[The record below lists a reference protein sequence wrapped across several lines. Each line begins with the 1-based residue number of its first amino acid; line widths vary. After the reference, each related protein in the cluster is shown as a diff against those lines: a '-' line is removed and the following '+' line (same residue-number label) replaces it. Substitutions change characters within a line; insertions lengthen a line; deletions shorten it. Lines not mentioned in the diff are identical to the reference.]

1 MGRDKTTGAPAILE
15 ASDDKFMYKLCQPA
29 WDMTDAIFGS
39 TPPESCDVDSSS
51 YVVSGGE
58 CKLFDDLSAFTAH
71 MNDEGVVDDSGFR
84 LTFNGVKETNE
95 GGKVII
101 DFACEEED
109 TTDGA
114 I

>member
-1 MGRDKTTGAPAILE
+1 
-15 ASDDKFMYKLCQPA
+15 MYKLCQPA

-51 YVVSGGE
+51 YLVSGGE

-71 MNDEGVVDDSGFR
+71 MNDDGVVDDSGFR
-84 LTFNGVKETNE
+84 LTFTGDKETNE
-95 GGKVII
+95 GKKVII